1 MSTKAAT
8 SSSPAAGSR
17 LWILDPWRDLALFVL
32 APLWIVPLVWLAKS
46 NFEFATFG
54 AVVLALGGVGHHLP
68 GFIRAYTD
76 PVLFRRF
83 RTRFTVAPLV
93 LLAVFAFFSLN
104 HLHGLRLIAVAWG
117 AWHGAMQING
127 FLRIYDSKAGSI
139 SPSTAKLDWA
149 MCLAWFG
156 AGLFHSNSRVAAIL
170 MNFYDSGAPLVDPGL
185 FSAFR
190 VAWDLATVGVTI
202 AFAFNAWKQW
212 RAGVKPSPIKFLLM
226 ASSFGFFWF
235 AMVAVNE
242 PILGLL
248 LFELFHDIQY
258 NALVWAYNRQ
268 RVAKGLN
275 AGPMEDFLFRPGAV
289 RVALYAALVLGYGII
304 GVFTGYSAA
313 MAPKLLGVSSGP
325 TEFWTGIFMV
335 SAFLHF
341 YYDSFIW
348 QVREKELRK
357 GLGIGGQ
364 KQEKPS
370 AETPGRGWLPTGW
383 KWALFAVAVVS
394 LGAMELRGNASRVPL
409 ARQYRSVVE
418 ITPSNWML
426 YSVLG
431 DLERVD
437 KDFVRSAMDYESA
450 LALNPD
456 FEPAHAML
464 ADIEAHA
471 GRYDLALPHYRRAM
485 ELDSLDYTNRAHLA
499 IALVM
504 TDRVA
509 EALPHLLVEA
519 KRSPTDTAVV
529 YLTGAALVQENRPQ
543 EAVPYL
549 ESTLRLNPRQP
560 RAWSYLA
567 VAERL
572 LGDTAASAAY
582 YQRAYALDPANAWR

>member
-1 MSTKAAT
+1 
-8 SSSPAAGSR
+8 
-17 LWILDPWRDLALFVL
+17 
-32 APLWIVPLVWLAKS
+32 
-46 NFEFATFG
+46 
-54 AVVLALGGVGHHLP
+54 
-68 GFIRAYTD
+68 
-76 PVLFRRF
+76 
-83 RTRFTVAPLV
+83 
-93 LLAVFAFFSLN
+93 
-104 HLHGLRLIAVAWG
+104 
-117 AWHGAMQING
+117 
-127 FLRIYDSKAGSI
+127 
-139 SPSTAKLDWA
+139 
-149 MCLAWFG
+149 
-156 AGLFHSNSRVAAIL
+156 
-170 MNFYDSGAPLVDPGL
+170 
-185 FSAFR
+185 
-190 VAWDLATVGVTI
+190 
-202 AFAFNAWKQW
+202 
-212 RAGVKPSPIKFLLM
+212 
-226 ASSFGFFWF
+226 
-235 AMVAVNE
+235 
-242 PILGLL
+242 
-248 LFELFHDIQY
+248 
-258 NALVWAYNRQ
+258 
-268 RVAKGLN
+268 
-275 AGPMEDFLFRPGAV
+275 
-289 RVALYAALVLGYGII
+289 
-304 GVFTGYSAA
+304 
-313 MAPKLLGVSSGP
+313 
-325 TEFWTGIFMV
+325 
-335 SAFLHF
+335 
-341 YYDSFIW
+341 
-348 QVREKELRK
+348 
-357 GLGIGGQ
+357 LGIGGQ